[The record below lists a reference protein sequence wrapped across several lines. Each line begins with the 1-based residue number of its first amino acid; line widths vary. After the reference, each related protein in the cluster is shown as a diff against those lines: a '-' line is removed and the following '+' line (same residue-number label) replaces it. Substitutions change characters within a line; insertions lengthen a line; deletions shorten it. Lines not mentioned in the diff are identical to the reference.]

1 MGLKYVDEKMHKRKQ
16 LLKISFCPMC
26 IKIQSQKYSKEK
38 LKIKR
43 DRDFMELGN
52 QSQARRELKIK
63 VIK

>member
-26 IKIQSQKYSKEK
+26 IKIQSQKCSKEK

-43 DRDFMELGN
+43 EILW
-52 QSQARRELKIK
+52 K
-63 VIK
+63 